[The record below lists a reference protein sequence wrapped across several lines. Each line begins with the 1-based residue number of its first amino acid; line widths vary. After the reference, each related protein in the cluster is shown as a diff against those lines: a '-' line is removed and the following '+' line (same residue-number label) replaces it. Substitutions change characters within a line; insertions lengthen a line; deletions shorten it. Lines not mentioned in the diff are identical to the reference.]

1 MACLRRIDA
10 GDAIDAVLRDRP
22 EDATWLHDHL
32 IVSGALQMAERPSAE
47 QRTRALQSLLSAVA
61 HSDPPAIVARAPR
74 FGFALGSAVFIILLC
89 LGLTAGAA
97 TASGLNLR
105 SVARDVVDTLVEPLP
120 VSAPPLLQAEAPGDP
135 IGFDPDEVAADDTTG
150 GKRPAIQPDGG
161 SAAGS
166 DATPSSSPSDAVSEH
181 TNVLVEAGPL
191 DQNPPADTPESNGG
205 NPDDDDPPS
214 GEDDGGDHGAPPDD
228 DDPPSGENHGGDDEA
243 PPGDTGPPSPTPTP
257 GGPPGGNGQPG
268 SGGPGNNGPPGGN
281 GSNGNG
287 SNGGQPGGSGGNPSN
302 GSGGSNG
309 NPSNSGDG
317 GGSHNGGGSGGSGG
331 SNPGGKGGGG
341 NKGGGK

>member
-1 MACLRRIDA
+1 VACLRRIDA

-22 EDATWLHDHL
+22 EDATWLRDHL

-61 HSDPPAIVARAPR
+61 YSDPPAIVARAPR
-74 FGFALGSAVFIILLC
+74 FGFAAGPAVFIILLC
-89 LGLTAGAA
+89 LGLTASAA
-97 TASGLNLR
+97 AASGLNLR

-120 VSAPPLLQAEAPGDP
+120 VSAPPPLQAEAPGEP
-135 IGFDPDEVAADDTTG
+135 IGFDLDEVAADDTTG

-161 SAAGS
+161 NAAGS
-166 DATPSSSPSDAVSEH
+166 DATPSSSPSDAGSEH
-181 TNVLVEAGPL
+181 TNVLVEAGSS

-214 GEDDGGDHGAPPDD
+214 GEDHGGDHGAPPDD
-228 DDPPSGENHGGDDEA
+228 DDPPNGEGHGGDHGT
-243 PPGDTGPPSPTPTP
+243 PPNESGPPSPTPSP

-268 SGGPGNNGPPGGN
+268 SGGPGNPGNNGQTGGN

-287 SNGGQPGGSGGNPSN
+287 SNGGQPGGSGGSPSN
-302 GSGGSNG
+302 GSDGSNG
-309 NPSNSGDG
+309 NPSNSG
-317 GGSHNGGGSGGSGG
+317 SHNEGNGSGG
-331 SNPGGKGGGG
+331 SNHGGKGGG
-341 NKGGGK
+341 K